1 MKKRSRQCV
10 PKTVYRKEKLREVL
24 SNTNT
29 NTVKDFNYIY
39 NGEIKT
45 N

>member
-1 MKKRSRQCV
+1 M
-10 PKTVYRKEKLREVL
+10 YRKRCIENEKLREVL

-29 NTVKDFNYIY
+29 YTVKDFNYIY